1 MVLQHAHSF
10 SAVSSP
16 RLAVARTAAGAG
28 GMSVNGPALLLL
40 LIPAGRRDLA
50 APSDRGMVVGP
61 IVDRIIPPKPP
72 VPVPVV
78 KPVTPVAPAT
88 PAPVRPDIV
97 QPVVEQVVVDQGTL
111 QAEETV
117 VPATDAGTG
126 DIAPPA
132 GPVAGMRLQYADA
145 PSPPYPRAAL
155 RAGLQGKVMLPVLVD
170 VDGRPLQVD
179 EIGSAPV

>member
-1 MVLQHAHSF
+1 
-10 SAVSSP
+10 
-16 RLAVARTAAGAG
+16 
-28 GMSVNGPALLLL
+28 
-40 LIPAGRRDLA
+40 
-50 APSDRGMVVGP
+50 MVVVP

-88 PAPVRPDIV
+88 PTPVRPDIV

-132 GPVAGMRLQYADA
+132 GPFAGVRLQYADA

-155 RAGLQGKVMLPVLVD
+155 RAGLQGTVMLQVLVD

-179 EIGSAPV
+179 VEHSSGYRVLDNDARRNVMRSDAHTSEIQPLNRT